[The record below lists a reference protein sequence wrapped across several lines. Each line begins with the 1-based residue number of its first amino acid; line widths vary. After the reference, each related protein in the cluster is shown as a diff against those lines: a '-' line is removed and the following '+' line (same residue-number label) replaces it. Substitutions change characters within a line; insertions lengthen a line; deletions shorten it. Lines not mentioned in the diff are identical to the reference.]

1 MGPLVSFLA
10 AGLECRHGNK
20 VIPVRMPGVTV
31 RPVKFPTYGCFAPKK
46 LIYKINKVNLIQ

>member
-1 MGPLVSFLA
+1 MKYRADFRNYR
-10 AGLECRHGNK
+10 RHANK
-20 VIPVRMPGVTV
+20 VIPVRNARVTV